1 MIFFL
6 SIALSYKYIIEQ
18 QPIGRELFRQFCETQ
33 PEYKKS
39 IDFLDA
45 VVSMS
50 SDFFIQYWRDDEH
63 KASIKW
69 PISNNP
75 AQGTLKLCKN
85 NCEIIFKQ
93 KKTHIS
99 LQHIKNGQLS
109 ES

>member
-50 SDFFIQYWRDDEH
+50 SDFSF
-63 KASIKW
+63 SIE
-69 PISNNP
+69 
-75 AQGTLKLCKN
+75 GTMSTKLV
-85 NCEIIFKQ
+85 
-93 KKTHIS
+93 
-99 LQHIKNGQLS
+99 LS
-109 ES
+109 DQSA